1 MKQCLHLLIGI
12 FACYS
17 FCSCETEEEPIE
29 VVSLVGVYEGSY
41 TTTTTDSVTI
51 TSIVPNARLKV
62 FTVTPNLYTVGV
74 FRDSFLMDTIRQ
86 YQMDFHDNEEELESC
101 DYMAKA
107 LPQVYRP
114 FYIELNRTDC
124 SDLYIKE
131 AERSSSKYEERIF
144 EGVRIT
150 KF

>member
-1 MKQCLHLLIGI
+1 MKYSIYLLIGI
-12 FACYS
+12 LLLF
-17 FCSCETEEEPIE
+17 FGSCETEEEPIE
-29 VVSLVGVYEGSY
+29 VVSLVGVYEGNY
-41 TTTTTDSVTI
+41 TTTTTDSATTTI
-51 TSIVPNARLKV
+51 AVPNVRLKI
-62 FTVTPNLYTVGV
+62 FTVAPNLYTIGV

-86 YQMDFHDNEEELESC
+86 YQVDFHDNEEELETC

-114 FYIELNRTDC
+114 FYLELNRTNC
-124 SDLYIKE
+124 TDLYLKE
-131 AERSSSKYEERIF
+131 AERTSSQYEERTF